1 VDLPQS
7 DDPRPAG
14 RPRAQDLEERALRA
28 AREEFGEKGW
38 TGLSIAGVASRARV
52 GKSSIYLRW
61 PDKAALLADA
71 LRGVQ
76 AAPMFP
82 DIAAAGD
89 APAAAPAGGTAGVTA
104 DAAEDA
110 PGGTTGGTTDAAA
123 GPDDGTTSLRDFLVA
138 HARRR
143 ADLYLGPDGL
153 AMLRLYVE
161 ARAFPEPLAEVRHE
175 AITRFVLSE
184 RQRVER
190 AVQQGE
196 LPAAASAVHLLDAI
210 EGSVLMHVLVT
221 PPHLL
226 DRVRRTLPEYV
237 ERMVDLQLGA
247 VAVVAGEPRTTEA
260 PGA

>member
-1 VDLPQS
+1 VTSPGDPQQP

-14 RPRAQDLEERALRA
+14 RPRAHDLEERALRA
-28 AREEFGEKGW
+28 ALDEFGEKGW
-38 TGLSIAGVASRARV
+38 AGLSIAGVASRARV

-76 AAPMFP
+76 AAPLFP
-82 DIAAAGD
+82 DIAGPGD
-89 APAAAPAGGTAGVTA
+89 ETTAGADDAGPA
-104 DAAEDA
+104 DAAADPTEPALDDEA
-110 PGGTTGGTTDAAA
+110 PS
-123 GPDDGTTSLRDFLVA
+123 SLRDFLVA

-161 ARAFPEPLAEVRHE
+161 ARAFPEPLADVRHE

-184 RQRVER
+184 RHRVER
-190 AVQQGE
+190 AVERGE
-196 LPAAASAVHLLDAI
+196 LPPDASAIHLLDAI

-221 PPHLL
+221 PPHLV
-226 DRVRRTLPEYV
+226 DRVRRTLPEYI
-237 ERMVDLQLGA
+237 ERMVDLQLA
-247 VAVVAGEPRTTEA
+247 AATAPRTTEA

>member
-1 VDLPQS
+1 MTSSGDPQQP

-28 AREEFGEKGW
+28 ALDEFGEKGW

-76 AAPMFP
+76 AAPLFP
-82 DIAAAGD
+82 DIAAAGE
-89 APAAAPAGGTAGVTA
+89 APAAPSGTAA
-104 DAAEDA
+104 DDSEDA
-110 PGGTTGGTTDAAA
+110 DSDDDA
-123 GPDDGTTSLRDFLVA
+123 PTSLRDFLVA

-184 RQRVER
+184 RHRVER
-190 AVQQGE
+190 AVEQGE
-196 LPAAASAVHLLDAI
+196 LPATASAVHLLDAI

-221 PPHLL
+221 PPHLV
-226 DRVRRTLPEYV
+226 DRVRRSLPAYV
-237 ERMVDLQLGA
+237 ERMVDLQLAA
-247 VAVVAGEPRTTEA
+247 VAAAADGPRTTEA

>member
-1 VDLPQS
+1 MTSSGDPQQP

-28 AREEFGEKGW
+28 ALDEFGEKGW
-38 TGLSIAGVASRARV
+38 TGLTIAGVASRARI

-76 AAPMFP
+76 AAPLFP
-82 DIAAAGD
+82 DIAAEGD
-89 APAAAPAGGTAGVTA
+89 APAATPGTVPEVAP
-104 DAAEDA
+104 EE
-110 PGGTTGGTTDAAA
+110 A
-123 GPDDGTTSLRDFLVA
+123 GPDRAPDDDPSSLRDFLVA

-161 ARAFPEPLAEVRHE
+161 ARAFPEPLADVRHE

-184 RQRVER
+184 RHRVEQ
-190 AVQQGE
+190 AVGRGE
-196 LPAAASAVHLLDAI
+196 LPPDASAIHLLDAI

-221 PPHLL
+221 PPHLV
-226 DRVRRTLPEYV
+226 DRVRRTLPAYI
-237 ERMVDLQLGA
+237 ERMVDLQLA
-247 VAVVAGEPRTTEA
+247 AATRPAATTTPVAPVAPRTTEA

>member
-1 VDLPQS
+1 MTSPGDPQHP

-28 AREEFGEKGW
+28 ALDEFGEKGW
-38 TGLSIAGVASRARV
+38 TGLTIAGVASRARI

-76 AAPMFP
+76 AAPLFP
-82 DIAAAGD
+82 DIAGPGD
-89 APAAAPAGGTAGVTA
+89 ETGADDTGPASAEPA
-104 DAAEDA
+104 
-110 PGGTTGGTTDAAA
+110 
-123 GPDDGTTSLRDFLVA
+123 PDDEAPSALRDFLVA

-161 ARAFPEPLAEVRHE
+161 ARAFPEPLADVRHE

-184 RQRVER
+184 RHRVER
-190 AVQQGE
+190 AVERGE
-196 LPAAASAVHLLDAI
+196 LPPDASAIHLLDAI

-226 DRVRRTLPEYV
+226 DRVRRTLPEYI
-237 ERMVDLQLGA
+237 ERMVDLQLAAATAPG
-247 VAVVAGEPRTTEA
+247 TTEA